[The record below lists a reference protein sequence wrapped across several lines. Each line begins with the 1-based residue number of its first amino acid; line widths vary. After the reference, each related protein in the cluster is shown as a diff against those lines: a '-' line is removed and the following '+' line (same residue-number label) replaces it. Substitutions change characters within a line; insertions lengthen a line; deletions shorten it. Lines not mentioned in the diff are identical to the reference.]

1 MSENMWRLV
10 ARYAAIVLVTV
21 PLLGGCAFLGDAFS
35 SPQSSPEEWNVR
47 ETPDTMTATPPEG
60 WIILDPEAGESYWSF
75 AIARAAPAWENV
87 PGVIAYNV
95 SPQWICG
102 LYHQLPTAKFDLE
115 AISRQTKKDRET
127 IGTVKDAH
135 LLEPRL
141 IGGSS
146 ARGFEG
152 IFTFNDGV
160 DYPAQ
165 CWKVWREDGLW
176 TIFVVG
182 DPGTSTVPSELIDVL
197 DTVEWTPAP

>member
-1 MSENMWRLV
+1 M
-10 ARYAAIVLVTV
+10 
-21 PLLGGCAFLGDAFS
+21 
-35 SPQSSPEEWNVR
+35 
-47 ETPDTMTATPPEG
+47 
-60 WIILDPEAGESYWSF
+60 
-75 AIARAAPAWENV
+75 
-87 PGVIAYNV
+87 
-95 SPQWICG
+95 
-102 LYHQLPTAKFDLE
+102 
-115 AISRQTKKDRET
+115 KDRENT
-127 IGTVKDAH
+127 GSVKDAH

>member
-21 PLLGGCAFLGDAFS
+21 PLLGGCAFLGGAFS

-47 ETPDTMTATPPEG
+47 DTPDTMTATPPEG
-60 WIILDPEAGESYWSF
+60 WIILDPEACESYWSF

-95 SPQWICG
+95 SPKWICG
-102 LYHQLPTAKFDLE
+102 LYHQLPTARFDLE

-127 IGTVKDAH
+127 TGTVKDAH

-152 IFTFNDGV
+152 IFTG
-160 DYPAQ
+160 
-165 CWKVWREDGLW
+165 W
-176 TIFVVG
+176 
-182 DPGTSTVPSELIDVL
+182 
-197 DTVEWTPAP
+197 